1 MENNLYLL
9 VAIANSVITFVVMV
23 LYFCITQKFLNQL
36 DKQTEMINAKSS
48 SEYQQFQIQKMK
60 LEENEDYQNLIY
72 ENKQLAERLKEYE
85 AKRFIK

>member
-1 MENNLYLL
+1 MNYD
-9 VAIANSVITFVVMV
+9 FVVLIAMLNPIITV
-23 LYFCITQKFLNQL
+23 IAVYFVIIKRLLNQI
-36 DKQTEMINAKSS
+36 DKQTEMINAKTSG
-48 SEYQQFQIQKMK
+48 EYQQFQIQKMK